1 MKKYIKYQK
10 YYFTPRKRPKNLKQL
25 QNVKLKKNAFLREKD
40 KVEVLEELL
49 NKPKP
54 YGLDQFEREA
64 LFKICKLGMNK
75 IYRKNLWLKA
85 SGALQAM
92 KLPENQNYYHKLKKL
107 ELPYPNPSF
116 AQIELDL
123 KRTFYELRVNKTER
137 LINKLRN
144 VLKTYCKR
152 NPTIGYC

>member
-54 YGLDQFEREA
+54 YGLDQ
-64 LFKICKLGMNK
+64 
-75 IYRKNLWLKA
+75 LKEKH
-85 SGALQAM
+85 SS
-92 KLPENQNYYHKLKKL
+92 K
-107 ELPYPNPSF
+107 F
-116 AQIELDL
+116 A
-123 KRTFYELRVNKTER
+123 N
-137 LINKLRN
+137 
-144 VLKTYCKR
+144 
-152 NPTIGYC
+152 